1 MSLADELLADLEE
14 IAEEGEDEEL
24 NDGDINDE
32 IEDIDEMEIDTK
44 MDSVR
49 NIAKLR
55 HGDEVSLNDC
65 CFVKKDNWWPT
76 TKNTILK
83 DIRIHRLIKIQTCL

>member
-14 IAEEGEDEEL
+14 IAEEGEEEEV
-24 NDGDINDE
+24 NDGDLNDE
-32 IEDIDEMEIDTK
+32 IEDIDDMEIETK

-55 HGDEVSLNDC
+55 HSAEV
-65 CFVKKDNWWPT
+65 
-76 TKNTILK
+76 
-83 DIRIHRLIKIQTCL
+83 RLAVSTCRWLHHIVTYKVCGLYITM

>member
-55 HGDEVSLNDC
+55 HGDEVSLNVC